1 MLDLEM
7 LNTMRRA
14 GMLAASDDLRDGM
27 PFDGAYVQERAEATA
42 TAYGRAHHLHM
53 CAIRDL
59 ASEWLEGYQAN
70 YVSEVC

>member
-27 PFDGAYVQERAEATA
+27 PFDGAYVQDGPKQLPRRMAGHTIF
-42 TAYGRAHHLHM
+42 T
-53 CAIRDL
+53 
-59 ASEWLEGYQAN
+59 
-70 YVSEVC
+70 